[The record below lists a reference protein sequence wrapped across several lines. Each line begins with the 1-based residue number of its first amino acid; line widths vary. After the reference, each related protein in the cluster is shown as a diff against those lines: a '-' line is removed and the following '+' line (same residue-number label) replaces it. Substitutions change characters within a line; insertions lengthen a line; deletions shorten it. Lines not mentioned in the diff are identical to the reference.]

1 MQANGVGEEKRNVR
15 MKMDDAAGMKENEND
30 EKGIEIGEI
39 G

>member
-1 MQANGVGEEKRNVR
+1 MEWGERRRKRDVR
-15 MKMDDAAGMKENEND
+15 MRMDDAAGMKENEND